1 MWWFPVLLGLAGAV
15 VAAWRLRRR
24 LDRQRRLMELC
35 RRAGL
40 SFMPLDPYP
49 DTLWLPFAVFGRGTR
64 RGAENVVWDPRDDA
78 ADVRAFDYWYA
89 QEGEQGAEV
98 IRRMT
103 CAVAQLP
110 FGVPRLDVVPRG
122 PLAIAAGAAGT
133 PEVAM
138 ELETFNRRFHVV
150 TDDRRFAVAFLDQR
164 MMEALLALPHG
175 IACSVNEDRL
185 LLWALDLAAAQML
198 MMLEVARRLPG
209 RVPSVV
215 ASLYPP
221 RPAEGPH
228 EARWLQGQWSPDPT
242 VSDP

>member
-1 MWWFPVLLGLAGAV
+1 MWWFPVLLGLVGAV
-15 VAAWRLRRR
+15 VVAWRQQRRH
-24 LDRQRRLMELC
+24 DRQRRLMELC
-35 RRAGL
+35 HRAGL
-40 SFMPLDPYP
+40 SFMPLDPFP
-49 DTLWLPFAVFGRGTR
+49 DTLWLPFAVFGKGTR

-78 ADVRAFDYWYA
+78 ADIRAFDYWYA

-103 CAVAQLP
+103 CAVARLP
-110 FGVPRLDVVPRG
+110 FGVPRLDVMPRG
-122 PLAIAAGAAGT
+122 PLEVATGAT
-133 PEVAM
+133 DVREIAM

-150 TDDRRFAVAFLDQR
+150 ADDRRSAVALLDQR
-164 MMEALLALPHG
+164 MMQTLLALPPG

-185 LLWALDLAAAQML
+185 LLWAVDLPAAQMV
-198 MMLEVARRLPG
+198 MMLEVVRRLRD

-228 EARWLQGQWSPDPT
+228 EARWLQGHWSPDHT
-242 VSDP
+242 GTDP